1 MKTNK
6 DGVVLIKRWEGL
18 RTRAYFDGGGVL
30 TIGYGHT
37 SAAGGLKVT
46 VGMNITEQAAED
58 LLKLD
63 LVKFENR
70 VKKFVTVSLN
80 ENQFAALVSFDYNTG
95 ALDKSTLLKKVNSQ
109 DFNDVPAEFRKW
121 VNDNGKKIQGLVNRR
136 EDEIKLWEKPVV
148 KVTPTAPERLT
159 ERETEILSP
168 TVPKE
173 EKPSLWVSIFEIIL
187 SLLKGK

>member
-1 MKTNK
+1 MKTNNE
-6 DGVVLIKRWEGL
+6 GVALIKRWEGL
-18 RTRAYFDGGGVL
+18 RTKAYFDGGGVL

-46 VGMNITEQAAED
+46 VGMNITEKAAED

-63 LVKFENR
+63 LAKFEAR
-70 VKKFVTVSLN
+70 VQKFVLVPLN

-95 ALDKSTLLKKVNSQ
+95 ALDKSTLLKKLNAGDYSAIP
-109 DFNDVPAEFRKW
+109 NELRKW

-136 EDEIKLWEKPVV
+136 EDEVKLWNKPTG
-148 KVTPTAPERLT
+148 KVTESVPAPTAP
-159 ERETEILSP
+159 
-168 TVPKE
+168 TVPSAPT
-173 EKPSLWVSIFEIIL
+173 PSVWVSILETIL